1 MISNRHLLQQPTRDQ
16 IFVVFCM
23 LFFSMNCCFAQAQT
37 APNEAIP
44 YSYQFYQKLN
54 KQVYDVNTRMH
65 SSIRSYYADDTL
77 LVKRYQELMNLGVD
91 SNIYHKWVRRKITDE
106 HLLNFRSDDYNIYAD
121 FLPDF
126 QIGREFQDGQSTW
139 KNTRGYQLGGTIGK
153 KFSFYTSG
161 YENQAQFANYLTRF
175 INTNKVVPSEMS
187 GKLDGKTKDWAYV
200 SALVSYTPNKYL
212 NLALGYDK
220 NFIGDGYRS
229 MLLSDVAA
237 NYSFARI
244 RATVGNVEY
253 QTIFSYMIDNQAPR
267 LTTDRRL
274 GSRGK
279 WNAMHYLDWNVN
291 NRLSIGLFQA
301 ATWADAE
308 PEGKRG
314 FDFNYIHPF
323 VFLRPIEGANT
334 SSPDKMRLGTN
345 LKYELFEKT
354 AVYGQF
360 MIDEFTAKEF
370 FAGKG
375 YWANKYAIQLG
386 VRGSDL
392 FKVNSLN
399 YLAEFNTARP
409 YTYSHFQRLTS
420 YSGMSQPL
428 AHPLGANFR
437 EFLGI
442 LNYSYRRFD
451 FQAEATYS
459 RYGLDPVGKN
469 YGSNIFKPYNTRI
482 AEYGNVIGQGLKTDL
497 NYLEAKVSYLLNPK
511 YNLRVELGGIYR
523 REKSVEFT
531 QRTQLI
537 TFGLRS
543 TFRNLYQDF

>member
-1 MISNRHLLQQPTRDQ
+1 MKITSKRFVKLGIVLACLACNRAT
-16 IFVVFCM
+16 
-23 LFFSMNCCFAQAQT
+23 FAQT
-37 APNEAIP
+37 ETPNVSLP
-44 YSYQFYQKLN
+44 YSYEFYQKLN
-54 KQVYDVNTRMH
+54 KQVYDVNTKMH
-65 SSIRSYYADDTL
+65 SSVRSYYADDTL
-77 LVKRYQELMNLGVD
+77 LEARYDELMRLGTD
-91 SNIYHKWVRRKITDE
+91 SNVYHKWLRRKITDE
-106 HLLNFRSDDYNIYAD
+106 HLLNFKSEDYNIYAD

-126 QIGREFQDGQSTW
+126 QVGREFHDGQGTW

-161 YENQAQFANYLTRF
+161 YENQAVFANYLTRF

-244 RATVGNVEY
+244 RATVGNVQY
-253 QTIFSYMIDNQAPR
+253 QTIFAYMIDNQAPP

-301 ATWADAE
+301 VTWADAE

-314 FDFNYIHPF
+314 FDFNYSHPF
-323 VFLRPIEGANT
+323 VFLRPIEGANA

-345 LKYELFEKT
+345 VKYELFDKT

-375 YWANKYAIQLG
+375 YWANKYAVQLG

-451 FQAEATYS
+451 FRGQATYA
-459 RYGLDPVGKN
+459 RYGLDPAGQN
-469 YGSNIFKPYNTRI
+469 YGSNIFLPYNTRVRS
-482 AEYGNVIGQGLKTDL
+482 YDNYTGQGLKTDL
-497 NYLEAKVSYLLNPK
+497 YFLETKVSYLLNPK
-511 YNLRVELGGIYR
+511 YNLRLELGGVYR
-523 REKSVEFT
+523 RERSVDFSQDT
-531 QRTQLI
+531 KLI